1 MTNGFWYSIQDTWM
15 IHIYLQSLSLPTIQR
30 SKCIQNH
37 PGNLT
42 SQTLTQA
49 SAPALT
55 NLPSLPPS
63 NHKTAFTPQGPA
75 FLTAVLFIGFAT
87 LQTYTCVS
95 REPDAQYWE
104 SDVQES
110 ELILAL
116 WLIQRDVR
124 IF

>member
-1 MTNGFWYSIQDTWM
+1 M
-15 IHIYLQSLSLPTIQR
+15 
-30 SKCIQNH
+30 
-37 PGNLT
+37 T

-55 NLPSLPPS
+55 NFPSSPPS
-63 NHKTAFTPQGPA
+63 NHKTAFTPPGPA
-75 FLTAVLFIGFAT
+75 FLTAVLLVGFAT
-87 LQTYTCVS
+87 LQMYTCVS

-104 SDVQES
+104 SAVQER

-124 IF
+124 IFFLKWSCIF